1 MPEQQNIEY
10 RGLIEAWGR
19 GTISIIN
26 TCKETWLP
34 EPELIEEDGGFMVTL
49 FKNNSRRITRFNRK
63 DYILEDKTIKK

>member
-10 RGLIEAWGR
+10 RGLIESWGR

-26 TCKETWLP
+26 TCKETGLP